1 MTAQLAADRIASA
14 TSAYQRVKDAVEAK
28 MRSAGQDGAAIQR
41 CLARLDE
48 LNKAWIDIADKQTR
62 NGVDFAYANEE
73 PVRRLLQVPFEQQP
87 NMDAE
92 REWFL
97 AARSM
102 RDTEPVALLKI
113 RRPDGGSFP

>member
-1 MTAQLAADRIASA
+1 MND
-14 TSAYQRVKDAVEAK
+14 
-28 MRSAGQDGAAIQR
+28 
-41 CLARLDE
+41 
-48 LNKAWIDIADKQTR
+48 
-62 NGVDFAYANEE
+62 E

-87 NMDAE
+87 NMDPE

-113 RRPDGGSFP
+113 RRPDGGSFS

>member
-1 MTAQLAADRIASA
+1 MKAA
-14 TSAYQRVKDAVEAK
+14 KEDA
-28 MRSAGQDGAAIQR
+28 AAIQQ

-48 LNKAWIDIADKQTR
+48 LKKAWTEIADKQTK
-62 NGVDFAYANEE
+62 NGGEFAYANDE

-87 NMDAE
+87 NMDPE
-92 REWFL
+92 REWFV

-113 RRPDGGSFP
+113 RAPNGTPLNGAN